1 METYEDIKLIA
12 CDMDGTLLDERSQVP
27 PETFDLVRALD
38 SAGIRFVAASGRR
51 YDTLRAFFE
60 PVADRMDFVASN
72 GAQVFVRG
80 KLVDREV
87 FSHAALRRLYALVEE
102 STTFTWWCMTART
115 AICSTTPHA
124 SMRNSTKICPTR

>member
-38 SAGIRFVAASGRR
+38 AAGIRFVAASGRR

-72 GAQVFVRG
+72 GAQVFVRKARRSRSVLPCCTG
-80 KLVDREV
+80 PLVCACERV
-87 FSHAALRRLYALVEE
+87 RQPSHGGV
-102 STTFTWWCMTART
+102 
-115 AICSTTPHA
+115 
-124 SMRNSTKICPTR
+124 